1 MMQRRM
7 RSLYAKDVEVIG
19 MPQKGSEL
27 KKIQPFEFQNW
38 VVERLHGRIN
48 PRKSSGMGIDGW
60 VELNVPLQVKQQ
72 ESVGR
77 NVVDNFEMP

>member
-48 PRKSSGMGIDGW
+48 PRKSSGDFFSPI
-60 VELNVPLQVKQQ
+60 VSTIACHELTATVAT
-72 ESVGR
+72 S
-77 NVVDNFEMP
+77 